1 MHVYNS
7 LEKLSTILYRSLY
20 PLGTCILQ
28 AQKIWYA
35 RPEGTVWFF

>member
-7 LEKLSTILYRSLY
+7 LEKLSTILYLSFY

-28 AQKIWYA
+28 APKVWHA
-35 RPEGTVWFF
+35 RSEGTVWIF